1 MPLRMPAELRF
12 TPSGSAE
19 ALDGDAMADLLAIA
33 KKIQNPLGYKS
44 VLEAFK
50 SHFGRSTGEGS
61 STSSSVDWA
70 ETDLWL
76 IACEAANDAPGF
88 IAAFFDACEQLEACG
103 ATIPD
108 EAHINSVLTK

>member
-12 TPSGSAE
+12 APPGSAE

-44 VLEAFK
+44 VLETFK
-50 SHFGRSTGEGS
+50 SHFGRSIGEGS

-70 ETDLWL
+70 VTCGESPVTPPTMRPASLQHSSTH
-76 IACEAANDAPGF
+76 ANSLRQVEP
-88 IAAFFDACEQLEACG
+88 Q
-103 ATIPD
+103 
-108 EAHINSVLTK
+108 SQTKPTSTLC